1 MSISSFISCRHH
13 QTTRYIPL
21 YNIVLVLSLCS
32 QVWLL
37 SLRAIWR
44 ETPFIVFIEQL
55 FCMKK
60 VFLKEPNPQM
70 SCVQFT
76 SAFFH
81 ESHSGVEFTCTLFRE
96 NASILPPTYLPTY
109 PSTYLPTYL
118 CTHLAACPS
127 TYLPTY
133 LPTYLLAYLP
143 THPPANLPTYL
154 PTCPPTILPTT
165 YLPIYVP
172 ACQYLAGTFSRADHH
187 FSCKTCSRTL
197 TSIFCISLMREQCAL
212 F

>member
-21 YNIVLVLSLCS
+21 YNIVHVLSLCS

-60 VFLKEPNPQM
+60 VFPKEPNPQM

-81 ESHSGVEFTCTLFRE
+81 ESHSRVEFTCTLFRE
-96 NASILPPTYLPTY
+96 NASIVPPTYLPTHL
-109 PSTYLPTYL
+109 PINLLTHLPT
-118 CTHLAACPS
+118 THLAACPS

-143 THPPANLPTYL
+143 THPPTNLPTYL
-154 PTCPPTILPTT
+154 PTCPPTILPTYLPT
-165 YLPIYVP
+165 YLSTCLPI
-172 ACQYLAGTFSRADHH
+172 FSWSL
-187 FSCKTCSRTL
+187 F
-197 TSIFCISLMREQCAL
+197 TS
-212 F
+212 

>member
-21 YNIVLVLSLCS
+21 YNIVHVLSLCS

-60 VFLKEPNPQM
+60 VFPKEPNPQM

-96 NASILPPTYLPTY
+96 NASILPPTYLPTHLPINLLTHLPMY
-109 PSTYLPTYL
+109 PSSCVPINLPTHLPAYLPTCLPTYPPTRQPSYLPSYLPTHHPTYYLPTYL
-118 CTHLAACPS
+118 CTC
-127 TYLPTY
+127 
-133 LPTYLLAYLP
+133 
-143 THPPANLPTYL
+143 
-154 PTCPPTILPTT
+154 
-165 YLPIYVP
+165 LPI
-172 ACQYLAGTFSRADHH
+172 FSWSL
-187 FSCKTCSRTL
+187 F
-197 TSIFCISLMREQCAL
+197 TS
-212 F
+212 

>member
-21 YNIVLVLSLCS
+21 YNIVHVLSFCS

-55 FCMKK
+55 FCMRK
-60 VFLKEPNPQM
+60 VFPKEPNPQM

-81 ESHSGVEFTCTLFRE
+81 ESHSRVEFTCTLFRE

-118 CTHLAACPS
+118 RTHLAACPS
-127 TYLPTY
+127 TYLPTCLPTYPPTRQPCYLPSYLPTHHPTY
-133 LPTYLLAYLP
+133 LPTYLFIYLP
-143 THPPANLPTYL
+143 AN
-154 PTCPPTILPTT
+154 I
-165 YLPIYVP
+165 
-172 ACQYLAGTFSRADHH
+172 
-187 FSCKTCSRTL
+187 
-197 TSIFCISLMREQCAL
+197 
-212 F
+212 